1 MVRDITSK
9 QIERANLVFR
19 GRMSCTPFLNHPAF
33 KYSFSLTGYKDFTY
47 GAVTGP
53 AISISNL
60 FHEMAHSI
68 EFILSGDDP
77 KHRARGGRYHF
88 GTNQIENDGRLYEQ
102 VQTNQ
107 ITLRECRTFAIQIKL
122 MHSVGFRMNLF
133 QFARESARLTTWLPD
148 WYLVEGDNE
157 IERVA
162 WCNAFILQHYE
173 NLKLADLYEAFAT
186 WLDEIHSL
194 KNEFYSEIKSPI
206 AV

>member
-9 QIERANLVFR
+9 QIERADLVFR
-19 GRMSCTPFLNHPAF
+19 GRMSSTPFLNHPAF

-53 AISISNL
+53 AISISNI

-88 GTNQIENDGRLYEQ
+88 DTNQIEIDDRLYEQ

-122 MHSVGFRMNLF
+122 MHSVGFRIDLY

-148 WYLVEGDNE
+148 WYMIEGEVES
-157 IERVA
+157 ERIA
-162 WCNAFILQHYE
+162 WCFDFILGYYSILDNYQ
-173 NLKLADLYEAFAT
+173 LYESFGK
-186 WLDEIHSL
+186 WLDEIYHLQNSFVS
-194 KNEFYSEIKSPI
+194 KE
-206 AV
+206 

>member
-1 MVRDITSK
+1 MGKVRDITSK

-19 GRMSCTPFLNHPAF
+19 GRMSSTPFLNHPAF

-88 GTNQIENDGRLYEQ
+88 DTNQIEIDGRLYEQ

-122 MHSVGFRMNLF
+122 MHSVGFKIDLY

-148 WYLVEGDNE
+148 WYMIEGEVES
-157 IERVA
+157 ERIA
-162 WCNAFILQHYE
+162 WCFDFILGYYSTLDNYQ
-173 NLKLADLYEAFAT
+173 LYESFGK
-186 WLDEIHSL
+186 WLDEIYHLQNSFVS
-194 KNEFYSEIKSPI
+194 KE
-206 AV
+206 

>member
-1 MVRDITSK
+1 MRDITSK
-9 QIERANLVFR
+9 QIERADLVFR
-19 GRMSCTPFLNHPAF
+19 GRMSSTPFLNHPAF

-88 GTNQIENDGRLYEQ
+88 DTNQIEIDGRLYEQ

-122 MHSVGFRMNLF
+122 MHSVGFRIDLY

-148 WYLVEGDNE
+148 WYMIEGEVES
-157 IERVA
+157 ERIA
-162 WCNAFILQHYE
+162 WCFDFILGYYSILDNYQ
-173 NLKLADLYEAFAT
+173 LYESFGK
-186 WLDEIHSL
+186 WLDEIYHLQNTFVS
-194 KNEFYSEIKSPI
+194 K
-206 AV
+206 A

>member
-1 MVRDITSK
+1 MRDITSK
-9 QIERANLVFR
+9 QIERADLVFR
-19 GRMSCTPFLNHPAF
+19 GRMSSTPFLNHPAF

-88 GTNQIENDGRLYEQ
+88 DTNQIEIDGRLYEQ

-122 MHSVGFRMNLF
+122 MHSVGFRIDLY

-148 WYLVEGDNE
+148 WYMIEGEVES
-157 IERVA
+157 ERIA
-162 WCNAFILQHYE
+162 WCFDFILGYYSILDNYQ
-173 NLKLADLYEAFAT
+173 LYESFGK
-186 WLDEIHSL
+186 WLDEIYHLQNTFVS
-194 KNEFYSEIKSPI
+194 KE
-206 AV
+206 

>member
-1 MVRDITSK
+1 MRDITSK
-9 QIERANLVFR
+9 QIERADLVFR
-19 GRMSCTPFLNHPAF
+19 GRMSSTPFLNHPAF

-77 KHRARGGRYHF
+77 KHRARSGRYHF
-88 GTNQIENDGRLYEQ
+88 DTNQIEIDGRLYEQ

-122 MHSVGFRMNLF
+122 MHSVGFRIDLY

-148 WYLVEGDNE
+148 WYMIEGEVES
-157 IERVA
+157 ERIA
-162 WCNAFILQHYE
+162 WCFDFILGYYSILDNYQ
-173 NLKLADLYEAFAT
+173 LYESFGK
-186 WLDEIHSL
+186 WLDEIYHLQNSFVS
-194 KNEFYSEIKSPI
+194 KE
-206 AV
+206 